1 MKKILKNYK
10 TLVSKLRFS
19 LELEAEFP
27 SKVDIDT
34 LRARYRKLLRSWTVV
49 HDGSMMNGLEFKPK
63 DINHLHFNKESFDEI
78 SEILHIIRKHKGQVD
93 GKCCGLHIHIDMTK
107 ISNEELIRIIKE
119 MIAKQEYMI
128 KDFNVDHDR
137 LEHYCKRIL
146 SKDIRGLNINI
157 LNQFRDKEGIEKY
170 IPYLNSKYYLLN
182 VMSLQEFNTIEFRL
196 FNGTKYLREIKK
208 IIKYLFDFLIYAL
221 ERN

>member
-49 HDGSMMNGLEFKPK
+49 HDGSMINGLEFKPK

-157 LNQFRDKEGIEKY
+157 LNQFRDKEGIEKH

>member
-1 MKKILKNYK
+1 MKKTLKNYK
-10 TLVSKLRFS
+10 SLVSKLRFS

-27 SKVDIDT
+27 EKVDIDN

-49 HDGSMMNGLEFKPK
+49 HDYSMNNGLEFKPK
-63 DINHLHFNKESFDEI
+63 DINRLHFTKECFSEI
-78 SEILHIIRKHKGQVD
+78 SEILHIIRKHKGKVD
-93 GKCCGLHIHIDMTK
+93 GKTCGLHIHIDMTK
-107 ISNEELIRIIKE
+107 ISNEELIKIIKE
-119 MIAKQEYMI
+119 MIAKQDYMI
-128 KDFNVDHDR
+128 KDFNVDRDR
-137 LEHYCKRIL
+137 LEHYCQRITP
-146 SKDIRGLNINI
+146 KDIRGLNISVLNI
-157 LNQFRDKEGIEKY
+157 FRKSEGLDKH

-221 ERN
+221 ERT